1 VKKKVFVGALIAAVS
16 IMFSACS
23 SSTDSK
29 LTGSADDILT
39 KVWTATATTLG
50 EGKTPAVESIPV
62 TAENSPG
69 YLGLSAAD
77 FTTYVESAAA
87 SNALI
92 TTSAHEVAVIK
103 VKNASDAA
111 KVKGLV
117 AAGFDAK
124 KWICVMPDKAAVV
137 ESGPYVLLVASSAA
151 TADAV
156 IAAFKDAAGTAG
168 EVNTFFTLSK

>member
-1 VKKKVFVGALIAAVS
+1 MKKKVLVGFVAALS
-16 IMFSACS
+16 ILFSACS
-23 SSTDSK
+23 SGDSTK
-29 LTGSADDILT
+29 LTGSAEDVLT
-39 KVWTATATTLG
+39 KVWTAAEAALG
-50 EGKTPAVESIPV
+50 EGNAPRVETIAV
-62 TAENSPG
+62 AADQAQQL
-69 YLGLSAAD
+69 LGLSGAD
-77 FTTYVESAAA
+77 FNTYVDSAAV

-124 KWICVMPDKAAVV
+124 RWICVMPDKAATV
-137 ESGPYVLLVASSAA
+137 ESGAYILLVASSTA

-156 IAAFKDAAGTAG
+156 ITAFKDAAGTTG
-168 EVNTFFTLSK
+168 EVNTFFTK